1 MILLVSL
8 KEILAKSVEEKYAVG
23 AFNVTNHQMVEAI
36 IEAAESKDVPV
47 IINIAEVHFKYLNLK
62 NFLPYLKNRI
72 EASFVPITLHLDHG
86 LSFETVIKAIGMG
99 FSSVMI
105 DASSLPFEENVA
117 LTAKVVEAAHAAGIS
132 VEAELGHVA
141 GGEGNLDGGTEV
153 NRNTFTRP
161 EEAKEYIAKTGIDAL
176 AVAIG
181 TVHGPYKGQP
191 ELDFDLLVKLKK
203 EVDIPLVLHGGS
215 GLDDSDFQK
224 AIELGI
230 NKVNFYT
237 QNSIQAVEAVS
248 REIEDKKGKVS
259 FPELTLTAQAEI
271 LKQTQKQIEVF
282 GTKPLI

>member
-1 MILLVSL
+1 MLVSL